1 MMRSLY
7 TGLSGAK
14 NHQSS
19 MDVVGNNI
27 ANVNTVG
34 YKSSRTTFADIF
46 SQKLQD
52 ASAGNGETGSTNPKQ
67 VGLGTSVGSIDLM
80 FKDGA
85 PMLTGKNTDLC
96 LSGDGLFVV
105 RRGNETFYTRDGA
118 FEFDAEGNYVLPGSG
133 HFVQG
138 WMADNGVIN
147 ATGGIGDIKVA
158 LGQPLVNATELI
170 TYVDNLE
177 SNVPTIT
184 GITVDTD
191 EPLTVGWGGKE
202 LNIGHIPADGK
213 KWRFKDDVPLGATT
227 ATIESEDG
235 NTATVIITP
244 AATFEISKGTDVDF
258 HTMNILTQ
266 GSVTA
271 QYPLTLKIDGKQ
283 YMAVSMDKDMDTTKT
298 WQVKKDGALAG
309 SNTITITDG
318 TEDIT
323 FTLDSTLTES
333 IGKLQVTTATASE
346 SKPVT
351 LTFSDGTTVVKTDGT
366 YNVGTSLPVATTTT
380 VYDSSGQTHT
390 IPLYFIREDDT
401 TSDGKWLV
409 SLTPDTSVTKGQ
421 TVTSEITDANG
432 NKVPVSFTVSELLFD
447 NAGNLITDSSSD
459 ATGTL
464 NLEGQ
469 NITVDFTKVTQ
480 YPSETTIYSTGDGGV
495 DGTLKE
501 VQIDSSGI
509 ITGFYTNGVRRPEA
523 QVALAHFSN
532 SAGLLKTGT
541 SLYQESANS
550 GTPVTIKAGEYGTVL
565 TPGALEMSNVDLANE
580 FAQMI
585 ITQRGFQSNTKVI
598 TVGDEMVE
606 TAVNMKR

>member
-7 TGLSGAK
+7 TGLSGVK
-14 NHQSS
+14 NHQSG

-34 YKSSRTTFADIF
+34 FKSSRTTFADML
-46 SQKLQD
+46 SQKMQD
-52 ASAGNGETGSTNPKQ
+52 ASNGNGNTGSTNPKQ
-67 VGLGTSVGSIDLM
+67 VGLGMNIASIDLL

-85 PMLTGKNTDLC
+85 PMVTGKNTDLC

-105 RRGNETFYTRDGA
+105 RGGNQTYYTRDGA
-118 FEFDAEGNYVLPGSG
+118 FEFDAAGNFVLPGSG

-138 WMADNGVIN
+138 WMANNGVIDT
-147 ATGGIGDIKVA
+147 TGGIRDITVS
-158 LGQPLVNATELI
+158 LGKSLVNATDLV
-170 TYVDNLE
+170 TYVDNLDA
-177 SNVPTIT
+177 NVPTIT

-191 EPLTVGWGGKE
+191 ELMSVRLGGKE
-202 LNIGHIPADGK
+202 LHIWNIPADGNT
-213 KWRFKDDVPLGATT
+213 WVFQNDVPLGATT
-227 ATIESEDG
+227 ATIKAGDG
-235 NTATVIITP
+235 STATVKITP

-258 HTMNILTQ
+258 RTMDVLTQ
-266 GSVTA
+266 GSVTT
-271 QYPLTLKIDGKQ
+271 QYPLTLKIAGQQ
-283 YMAVSMDKDMDTTKT
+283 YTAISMDKDMDTTKT
-298 WQVKKDGALAG
+298 WQVKKDGATIG

-323 FTLDSTLTES
+323 FTLNSALTES

-366 YNVGTSLPVATTTT
+366 YNVGKSLPVVTNTT
-380 VYDSSGQTHT
+380 VYDSSGEKHT

-421 TVTSEITDANG
+421 TVTSDITDANG
-432 NKVPVSFTVSELLFD
+432 NKLSLSFPVAELLFD
-447 NAGNLITDSSSD
+447 AAGNLTTDSSGD
-459 ATGTL
+459 TTGIL
-464 NLEGQ
+464 NLAGQ
-469 NITVDFTKVTQ
+469 NITVDFNKVTQ
-480 YPSETTIYSTGDGGV
+480 YPSETTVYSKGNGGA

-501 VQIDSSGI
+501 VRIDSNGV
-509 ITGFYTNGVRRPEA
+509 ITGIYTNGVRRPEA

-541 SLYQESANS
+541 SLYQQSGNS
-550 GTPVTIKAGEYGTVL
+550 GVPLTIKAGEYGTVL
-565 TPGALEMSNVDLANE
+565 TPGALEMSNANVADE
-580 FAQMI
+580 FASMI
-585 ITQRGFQSNTKVI
+585 ITQRGLQSNAKII